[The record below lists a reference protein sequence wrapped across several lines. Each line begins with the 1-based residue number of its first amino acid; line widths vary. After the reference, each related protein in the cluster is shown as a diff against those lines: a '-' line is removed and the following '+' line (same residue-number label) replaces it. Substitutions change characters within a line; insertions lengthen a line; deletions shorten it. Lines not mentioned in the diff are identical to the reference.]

1 MERKY
6 NSEAF
11 TPEEVKAGLDRQF
24 IDALL
29 DLDDKNESS
38 SRYHEILITSDG
50 YCRIVNWV
58 GRDFDKDYGGLRFE
72 CLDEDEF
79 VDAEVMMDPSTD
91 GPMEFRR
98 RSDLEDPDY
107 RESSG
112 IEYNPEAGTWKYKTE
127 TDDGKSTEPAAGK
140 TETRASAKAKKG
152 TKKK

>member
-1 MERKY
+1 ML
-6 NSEAF
+6 
-11 TPEEVKAGLDRQF
+11 PETTTLLKRTFPSHFLPE
-24 IDALL
+24 IDTRYQRELR
-29 DLDDKNESS
+29 DKMAKDVL
-38 SRYHEILITSDG
+38 RIT
-50 YCRIVNWV
+50 RAAINIEKNWET
-58 GRDFDKDYGGLRFE
+58 GDFDKDYGGPRFE

-140 TETRASAKAKKG
+140 TETLAAAKAKKG